1 MRAVVVVPTCC
12 MRARIALSKI
22 RDVRIM
28 AELDRWL
35 CGEIDERVAVEEIAR
50 ICRKVNG
57 RMSMYAWT
65 FIVEGCN
72 WEELEEVVAEVG
84 GDVVYV

>member
-12 MRARIALSKI
+12 MRARFAGI
-22 RDVRIM
+22 RDVRVM

-50 ICRKVNG
+50 LCRRVNG

-65 FIVEGCN
+65 FVVEDCD
-72 WEELEEVVAEVG
+72 WEELEEVAAEVG